1 MIVYHSD
8 CSRASIPL
16 PADAKIAMR
25 ACQEWISIISEHG
38 EAYNLD
44 SLFKGY
50 NEGVDLL
57 QAEYKELVA
66 KFDTAEK
73 EDDLDEFL
81 ALTEEAFKLKE
92 TIDKSQVIR
101 WYKKHKSS
109 TELQQRLRGWNSE
122 EVKKMIDQQILQK
135 SKQEREEFER
145 QIQEIELKA
154 RLDKESHDK
163 SKTRSTS
170 LAFSF
175 TTSLLC
181 LPSRR

>member
-25 ACQEWISIISEHG
+25 ACQEWIGIISEHG

-135 SKQEREEFER
+135 SKQEREELER
-145 QIQEIELKA
+145 QIQEHELKA

-170 LAFSF
+170 LAFSVA
-175 TTSLLC
+175 TSLLC